1 VTREFFVATLER
13 VVRVQAVTDEAE
25 GQAGDAR
32 SIRMLE
38 VARSNPML
46 EDARLIV
53 ARSPIL

>member
-1 VTREFFVATLER
+1 
-13 VVRVQAVTDEAE
+13 VRTVTDEAE

-32 SIRMLE
+32 LIRMLE

-53 ARSPIL
+53 AQSPML